1 MRKFTKIFTCIGLAL
16 CLVHYLF
23 HDFDS
28 IYLLFYSLSVPA
40 WFAPLFTNV
49 VDISGPK
56 LMVIYLLTV
65 AVWALIGYV
74 IDRFSV
80 GYSRRRSR

>member
-1 MRKFTKIFTCIGLAL
+1 MRSFTKSFTLIGLLL

-23 HDFDS
+23 HDYET

-49 VDISGPK
+49 ADVSGPK
-56 LMVIYLLTV
+56 LIIIYLLTI
-65 AVWALIGYV
+65 ATWAIIGYI

-80 GYSRRRSR
+80 GYRRRRSR